1 MPTSLKEAYKM
12 RMQYLKRLLTE
23 YHTND
28 QAREIIDQ
36 ALRNYNSLYPD
47 SLPCETLRKV
57 FIERSGVSVRHI
69 SEESNIN
76 PRTVYKHI
84 NKMLISLMP
93 IVYGVD
99 GILFE

>member
-1 MPTSLKEAYKM
+1 MSTSPKEVYKM
-12 RMQYLKRLLTE
+12 RVQYLKSLLTE

-28 QAREIIDQ
+28 QAREIIDK
-36 ALRNYNSLYPD
+36 ALRNYDTLYPH
-47 SLPCETLRKV
+47 SLPCNTFRK
-57 FIERSGVSVRHI
+57 FYIERSGVTVRMI

-84 NKMLISLMP
+84 NKMLSSLMP